1 MNTPDRSGVR
11 NNSVVDAG
19 QDVSRKESS
28 VREEAALREHG
39 PPKARNEEGGVRDRP
54 VKVL

>member
-39 PPKARNEEGGVRDRP
+39 PPNARNEEGGVRDRP